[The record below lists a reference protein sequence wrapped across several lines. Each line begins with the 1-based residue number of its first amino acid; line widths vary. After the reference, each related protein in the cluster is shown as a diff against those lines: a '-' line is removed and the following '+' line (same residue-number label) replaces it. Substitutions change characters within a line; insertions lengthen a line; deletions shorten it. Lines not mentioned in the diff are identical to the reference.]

1 LTKATIKND
10 LPKLMDVKSTGST
23 DIRITGWTKNGDKF
37 YLLCYLGKGI
47 IEAEAANKNYALS
60 GQRIT
65 VITGS

>member
-1 LTKATIKND
+1 
-10 LPKLMDVKSTGST
+10 MDVKSTGST